1 MEIYFFPYSLRT
13 WRIFSKY
20 RLMYSKHFWFINS
33 GPVKTLMNTP
43 VKQINFLSDYPFFKI
58 PDFRQH
64 NIVYKILFKEDNKI
78 YQVF

>member
-1 MEIYFFPYSLRT
+1 
-13 WRIFSKY
+13 
-20 RLMYSKHFWFINS
+20 
-33 GPVKTLMNTP
+33 MNTP

-78 YQVF
+78 YQVFQKKINLFWNNIYILLYINTVVVGYIETPKC